1 MRSYLLAK
9 YVDDLTRNEPSNIGV
24 IVYDGSRA
32 IARFDGEDDSGRI
45 DLRRVRHR
53 ITGSHSYRAWIQY
66 WRRVLKEPAVLDP
79 ALSDR
84 PPGDPR
90 VIDRLLDLPGQ
101 DFYLESGGTI
111 LFDADAR
118 DLRATVDDLFA
129 RLVKADEPP
138 APQTLQQK
146 SRDALAAAGVSLDDG
161 TRFKTRV
168 PLQVE
173 VQGVTV
179 EEEVSYA
186 VMNGAWHYFQE
197 VSFDSGSL
205 LRSQKEAS
213 HCAFLFEY
221 ALAEKEGLILYDDTD
236 VSEPILPLV
245 HLLATFAPTVDVND
259 IDSAAGAIQEQLG
272 LTQLDHAT

>member
-1 MRSYLLAK
+1 MRTYLLAK

-53 ITGSHSYRAWIQY
+53 ITGSRSYRAWIEY
-66 WRRVLKEPAVLDP
+66 WRRVLDEPGILDP

-84 PPGDPR
+84 PSGDPG

-111 LFDADAR
+111 LFDAEAH
-118 DLRATVDDLFA
+118 DLRDIVDDLFV
-129 RLVKADEPP
+129 RLVKADELPV
-138 APQTLQQK
+138 PQTLQDK
-146 SRDALAAAGVSLDDG
+146 SRDALAAAGVPLDDG

-168 PLQVE
+168 PMDVE
-173 VQGVTV
+173 IQGVTV
-179 EEEVSYA
+179 KEEVSYA
-186 VMNGAWHYFQE
+186 VMNGDWHYLQE
-197 VSFDSGSL
+197 VSFDSGSP

-213 HCAFLFEY
+213 HCAFLFEHL
-221 ALAEKEGLILYDDTD
+221 LANKGGLILYDDTD

-245 HLLATFAPTVDVND
+245 ELLSTFATTVDVD
-259 IDSAAGAIQEQLG
+259 DQELAASVIQGQLG
-272 LTQLDHAT
+272 STQFDHAT